1 MRSMLRYAAAG
12 RNVVRNAVIVTLIV
26 FLLSACAALTPR
38 YEQPGIT
45 VTSFRLLPADS
56 VNPKFEIGLH
66 ITNPNAVELA
76 LRGVAYSASIENQE
90 ILTGVSNQLPVID
103 AYGEGDV
110 TLVATANLISGFRL
124 FTRMMLEGSSTMNY
138 QLRVKLDVGRILS
151 PIVVEKQGKLLL

>member
-1 MRSMLRYAAAG
+1 MRSPLRHLAG
-12 RNVVRNAVIVTLIV
+12 RKYERNIATVALIAL
-26 FLLSACAALTPR
+26 LLSACAALTPR
-38 YEQPGIT
+38 YEQPGIS

-76 LRGVAYSASIENQE
+76 LRGMAYSASIEGQE
-90 ILTGVSNQLPVID
+90 ILTGVNNQLPVIA
-103 AYGEGDV
+103 AYGESDV

-138 QLRVKLDVGRILS
+138 QLRVKLDVGRILP
-151 PIVVEKQGKLLL
+151 PIVVEKQGKIFL